1 MGNSVQLA
9 TGINNLTRINSSE
22 VLEIKGTQRLK
33 ELACREVD
41 DTHPELIVV
50 VGINFPCNGYSRM
63 PPLVNYP
70 QVQIYRSQTAD

>member
-22 VLEIKGTQRLK
+22 VLQIKGTQKLR

-41 DTHPELIVV
+41 DVQPEYVLL
-50 VGINFPCNGYSRM
+50 VGMEFPCQGYEVVQFDNIAPS
-63 PPLVNYP
+63 V
-70 QVQIYRSQTAD
+70 QVLRRHDG